1 MTKQIADEAMNDLIT
16 RIDVMVEG
24 RAARHGI
31 CVDDLVEL
39 LCDAK
44 DALLG
49 LPPAKSSNQKGTGD
63 E

>member
-1 MTKQIADEAMNDLIT
+1 MNAEQIADEAMNDLIT

-49 LPPAKSSNQKGTGD
+49 LPPAKPSNQKGHR
-63 E
+63 